1 MLLQYAVELQLS
13 SGQLVMIC
21 AVELMSSA
29 GQLLLL
35 YAVELQLSVVCR
47 GAEVICWRAGVDVCC
62 GAAVVCWTARFAVCC
77 GAETSAGRL
86 LLLYA
91 VEPKSSAG

>member
-1 MLLQYAVELQLS
+1 MDLQSAAEQLVLMYAVELK
-13 SGQLVMIC
+13 
-21 AVELMSSA
+21 SSA